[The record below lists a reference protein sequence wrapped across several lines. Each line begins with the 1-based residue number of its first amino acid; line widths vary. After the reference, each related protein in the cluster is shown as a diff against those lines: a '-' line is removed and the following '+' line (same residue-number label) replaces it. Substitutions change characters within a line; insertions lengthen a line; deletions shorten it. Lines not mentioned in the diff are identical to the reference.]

1 MKVTTR
7 KWDTSEYL
15 DSPEM
20 IHEYLKAAFEQG
32 DTELL
37 ITAIGNVAKAQGMSN
52 IARKS
57 NLSRQNLYK
66 ALSPHSTPKFDTIKK
81 VIEALGCKMTL
92 LQDAHPETADH

>member
-7 KWDTSEYL
+7 KWDSSEYL

-32 DTELL
+32 DDELL
-37 ITAIGNVAKAQGMSN
+37 IAAIGNVAKAQGMTE
-52 IARKS
+52 IARKT

-66 ALSPHSTPKFDTIKK
+66 TLAPNGSPKFETVKK
-81 VIEALGCKMTL
+81 VIEALGCKL
-92 LQDAHPETADH
+92 AIV

>member
-20 IHEYLKAAFEQG
+20 IHEYLKAAFEDG
-32 DTELL
+32 DTEA
-37 ITAIGNVAKAQGMSN
+37 IMEAIGNVAKAQGMSE
-52 IARKS
+52 IARKA

-66 ALSPHSTPKFDTIKK
+66 ALTSGSTPKFDTVKK
-81 VIEALGCKMTL
+81 VVEALGCKL
-92 LQDAHPETADH
+92 VVA

>member
-20 IHEYLKAAFEQG
+20 IHEYLKAAFESG
-32 DTELL
+32 DTEV
-37 ITAIGNVAKAQGMSN
+37 IMEAIGNVAKARGMSE
-52 IARKS
+52 IASKT

-66 ALSPHSTPKFDTIKK
+66 ALTGGGSPKFDTIKK
-81 VIEALGCKMTL
+81 VVEALGCKL
-92 LQDAHPETADH
+92 VVV